1 MNRRRFAIDLNSPVI
16 LWFTII
22 ALAVLIIDL
31 VTPISMVTLF
41 GVRRTG
47 FLDPMQY
54 VRLFTHVTVHAGV
67 SHYVGNF
74 MMILAI
80 GPMVEE
86 KYGSG
91 RLALIMVITAFMTGL
106 IKVIFFP
113 GVVLVGASGIVFML
127 ILMASFTNIR
137 QGRLPITV
145 LLVAIL
151 YIGNEIMLGLFTV
164 DNVSRISHII
174 GGLCGAVFGL
184 VVHSREFTGGHGI
197 QGFSER

>member
-1 MNRRRFAIDLNSPVI
+1 MSGTRRTRKRSFAIDINSPVI
-16 LWFTII
+16 LWLTFI
-22 ALAVLIIDL
+22 ALAVLIVDL
-31 VTPISMVTLF
+31 VTPLNMIMLF
-41 GVRRTG
+41 GARRTS

-54 VRLFTHVTVHAGV
+54 VRLFTHVLVHSGI

-86 KYGSG
+86 KYGSD
-91 RLALIMVITAFMTGL
+91 RLVFAIIITAFITGL
-106 IKVIFFP
+106 FKVLLFP

-127 ILMASFTNIR
+127 ILMASFTNIK

-151 YIGNEIMLGLFTV
+151 YIGNEVMLGLFTV

-174 GGLCGAVFGL
+174 GGLCGAVFGV
-184 VVHSREFTGGHGI
+184 VVHSKKLNTPPF
-197 QGFSER
+197 

>member
-1 MNRRRFAIDLNSPVI
+1 MEKKRSFAIDLNAPVI
-16 LWFTII
+16 LWLTLI
-22 ALAVLIIDL
+22 ALIVLIIDL
-31 VTPISMVTLF
+31 ITPLNMSMLL
-41 GVRRTG
+41 GARRTS

-54 VRLFTHVTVHAGV
+54 VRLFTSVVVHASV
-67 SHYVGNF
+67 AHFVGNF

-91 RLALIMVITAFMTGL
+91 RLLLITVITAFVTG
-106 IKVIFFP
+106 VINVVFFP
-113 GVVLVGASGIVFML
+113 GAVTVGASGIVFML

-151 YIGNEIMLGLFTV
+151 YIGNEVLQGLFTV

-174 GGLCGAVFGL
+174 GGLCGAVFGV
-184 VVHSREFTGGHGI
+184 VVHSKKLI
-197 QGFSER
+197 SS